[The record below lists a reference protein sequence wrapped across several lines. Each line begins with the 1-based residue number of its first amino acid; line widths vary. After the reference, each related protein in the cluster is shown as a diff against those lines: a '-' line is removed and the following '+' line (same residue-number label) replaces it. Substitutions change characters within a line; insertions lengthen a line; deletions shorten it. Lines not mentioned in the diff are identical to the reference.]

1 LVSTRLLAM
10 GRQAVAEVAVS
21 VENGDPVVRCQLL
34 ASEFYEALRR
44 ELLQPCQLDGVT
56 RRKLI
61 SARQCCDRLAIAS
74 ISPPRMLEELR
85 GAIRLLQA
93 EGPAAPV
100 LHVIEGGLSRA

>member
-21 VENGDPVVRCQLL
+21 VEKGAPVVHCQLL

-44 ELLQPCQLDGVT
+44 ELRQSCEMDGVT

-61 SARQCCDRLAIAS
+61 SATQCCDRVAIAS

-93 EGPAAPV
+93 KGPSAPV
-100 LHVIEGGLSRA
+100 LRVIQGGLSRA